1 MPPARSSVSTTL
13 RERLAAVIDSIARS
27 VRNAFVRSIRSPTA
41 HGGGTPLSDQ
51 MQPAREES
59 QEQSHEQSPEQ
70 SQEAN
75 TEQGMTQPAMQP
87 ESSGVVEQV
96 SAETQGA
103 SSDTGEISEET
114 QGDTI
119 AEPMDTSP
127 TWETIPPQGS
137 GAESGADALV
147 PGFETQLRRAS
158 DVIVAAER
166 AAEAVGLTIATTGG
180 RIECDYDMV
189 ADVLVCKSV
198 SFDLEF

>member
-1 MPPARSSVSTTL
+1 
-13 RERLAAVIDSIARS
+13 
-27 VRNAFVRSIRSPTA
+27 
-41 HGGGTPLSDQ
+41 

-137 GAESGADALV
+137 RSGVRCRCVGPRVRDAA
-147 PGFETQLRRAS
+147 PTRE
-158 DVIVAAER
+158 
-166 AAEAVGLTIATTGG
+166 
-180 RIECDYDMV
+180 
-189 ADVLVCKSV
+189 
-198 SFDLEF
+198 